1 MHMRFV
7 AQVRCVPK
15 RDHIDL
21 PRRQTLVIEDC
32 PMQAMVRLEYT
43 QQHVSLTAI
52 CRSQQSKYGWPQCE
66 PS

>member
-15 RDHIDL
+15 RDHIDST
-21 PRRQTLVIEDC
+21 RHQTLVIEDC
-32 PMQAMVRLEYT
+32 PMQAMVRFEYT

-52 CRSQQSKYGWPQCE
+52 CRSQQSKYVWPQFE
-66 PS
+66 RS

>member
-21 PRRQTLVIEDC
+21 PRHQALVIEDC
-32 PMQAMVRLEYT
+32 PMQAMVRFENT
-43 QQHVSLTAI
+43 QGHVSLTAM
-52 CRSQQSKYGWPQCE
+52 CRSQQSKYGWHQCQR
-66 PS
+66 S